1 MRKILLNSEEQ
12 KMGTKDLVKTDE
24 KVPSTKGGAD
34 ISVKDPVTAVASAVA
49 EFGVGVIHETFG
61 MITNIVN
68 SNNQRRVAL
77 AQIQAE
83 LDKALATIDANLKVE
98 LKRIDDATK
107 FKMRCLDMLDKSVQS
122 QLNNSDL
129 PAEIKVSILNTF
141 IEKLKN
147 MIMKA

>member
-1 MRKILLNSEEQ
+1 
-12 KMGTKDLVKTDE
+12 MGMKDIVKTDE
-24 KVPSTKGGAD
+24 KKPSSQK
-34 ISVKDPVTAVASAVA
+34 KDSAEIEINDAVTAMAKL
-49 EFGVGVIHETFG
+49 GVGIIHETFG
-61 MITNIVN
+61 FITNIVN

-107 FKMRCLDMLDKSVQS
+107 FKMKVLDVLDKSVQS
-122 QLNNSDL
+122 QLNSSDI
-129 PAEIKVSILNTF
+129 PVDMKVSILNTF
-141 IEKLKN
+141 IEKLST

>member
-1 MRKILLNSEEQ
+1 
-12 KMGTKDLVKTDE
+12 MGTKDLVKTDE
-24 KVPSTKGGAD
+24 KVPSTEGGAD
-34 ISVKDPVTAVASAVA
+34 ISVKDPVTAVAGAVA
-49 EFGVGVIHETFG
+49 EFGVGVIHETFE

-141 IEKLKN
+141 IEKLTT

>member
-1 MRKILLNSEEQ
+1 MDI
-12 KMGTKDLVKTDE
+12 KDIVKTDV
-24 KVPSTKGGAD
+24 KNIPIPKKGPVE
-34 ISVKDPVTAVASAVA
+34 IEVNDPVTAVAK
-49 EFGVGVIHETFG
+49 FGVGVIHETFG
-61 MITNIVN
+61 FITDIVN

-107 FKMRCLDMLDKSVQS
+107 FKMKVLDVLDKSVQS
-122 QLNNSDL
+122 QLNSSDI
-129 PAEIKVSILNTF
+129 PVDMKVSILNTF
-141 IEKLKN
+141 IEKLST